1 MPLRLFISGT
11 IMNPIILSI
20 PEINMKTALA
30 IFALTLSFSTFAS
43 ENITLTMKMH
53 ETLNMK
59 KVSKTRFEKISDAV
73 TGVMKV
79 DYISGT
85 QIKNLATRDINE
97 SDNTSALSYEVTG
110 KNILKVED
118 TKENINSEIK
128 ADIDKT
134 LFGNIKGIKIEAATM
149 EQLYAA
155 SMKKSGLDI
164 LKNYRIPGLGFG
176 SSIVMNDMNCKADE
190 DLLVCQ
196 QDVTL
201 TMQIGN

>member
-1 MPLRLFISGT
+1 
-11 IMNPIILSI
+11 
-20 PEINMKTALA
+20 MKTALA
-30 IFALTLSFSTFAS
+30 IFALTLSFSSFAS

-59 KVSKTRFEKISDAV
+59 KVSKTRFEKISDGV
-73 TGVMKV
+73 TGKMSV

-85 QIKNLATRDINE
+85 TVKNLATRDINE
-97 SDNTSALSYEVTG
+97 SDDTSALSYEVTG
-110 KNILKVED
+110 KNILKVD
-118 TKENINSEIK
+118 DAKENISKEVK
-128 ADIDKT
+128 AEIDKS
-134 LFGNIKGIKIEAATM
+134 LFGNIKGIKIDASTM

-155 SMKKSGLDI
+155 SMKKSGMDI

-176 SSIVMNDMNCKADE
+176 SSIVLSDMNCKADA

-196 QDVTL
+196 QDTTL